1 MALELVLQRPSEKQD
16 IFLRDHHRIVGYG
29 GARGGGKSWAVQT
42 KAKLLALQHP
52 GIRIAIFR
60 RTYPDLEKN
69 HIRILV
75 PAIVG
80 ARLGRYSKQEKRLTL
95 INGSVIEFVFA
106 QREPELRTK
115 TQGIEW
121 DVIFVDEA
129 TQWDETELKIIAACN
144 RGGTVALKRMYYT
157 CNPGGVGHQY
167 IKRIFIDRK
176 YNEYEDADD
185 YSFIQ
190 AKVTDNTALMDADP
204 EYVKHLQ
211 ALPPKLRKAWLD
223 GDWGALSG
231 AFFEDFVDD
240 PDHYYDRKHTHVIEP
255 FEIPPGWH
263 IMMGYDFGYRKPF
276 SAAWYAVDYD
286 GRLYRILEWYGCNG
300 EPNEGV
306 KMAPDEQFKH
316 IHEIETQHP
325 LLRNKRIRRIA
336 DPAIWNA
343 SSGES
348 VADVADRHQVYFEP
362 GDHER
367 INGWMQCHY
376 RLQFDSA
383 GYPRFYAFNTC
394 KDFIRT
400 IPLMQ
405 YDEHKVEDLNSDL
418 EDHIADEWRY
428 VCMGRPIKPRIET
441 VVVPTGD
448 DPLNQRQHKRK
459 DIFIT
464 HQT

>member
-1 MALELVLQRPSEKQD
+1 MAAELVLQRPSEKQD

-29 GARGGGKSWAVQT
+29 GARGGGKSWAVQA
-42 KAKLLALQHP
+42 KAKLLLWSYP

-69 HIRILV
+69 HIRTLV
-75 PAIVG
+75 PALVG
-80 ARLGRYSKQEKRLTL
+80 PKLATYSKQEKRLTA

-106 QREPELRTK
+106 QRQPELEIK

-129 TQWDETELKIIAACN
+129 TQWTEEELKIISACN
-144 RGGTVALKRMYYT
+144 RGNIVPIKRIYYT

-167 IKRIFIDRK
+167 IRRIFIDRK
-176 YNEYEDADD
+176 YREGEDPED

-190 AKVTDNTALMDADP
+190 AKVTDNTALMAADP
-204 EYVKHLQ
+204 DYVKHLE
-211 ALPPKLRKAWLD
+211 ALPAKLRKAWLD

-231 AFFEDFVDD
+231 AFFEEFRDV
-240 PDHYYDRKHTHVIEP
+240 PEHYLDREWTHVIEP
-255 FEIPPGWH
+255 FEIPPGWN

-276 SAAWYAVDYD
+276 SAAWYAVDYE

-300 EPNEGV
+300 EPNEGL
-306 KMAPDEQFKH
+306 KMAPEDQFRH

-325 LLRNKRIRRIA
+325 LLKHRKIRRIA

-343 SSGES
+343 ESGES

-362 GDHER
+362 GDHQR

-376 RLQFDSA
+376 RLQFDED
-383 GYPRFYAFNTC
+383 GIPMFYVFNTC
-394 KDFIRT
+394 KEFIRT
-400 IPLMQ
+400 IPAMQ

-428 VCMGRPIKPRIET
+428 VCMGRPIKPQKHKAVIPRS
-441 VVVPTGD
+441 D
-448 DPLNQRQHKRK
+448 DPLNQRVRRGKA
-459 DIFIT
+459 IFYT
-464 HQT
+464 H

>member
-1 MALELVLQRPSEKQD
+1 MAAELVLQRPSVKQD

-29 GARGGGKSWAVQT
+29 GARSGGKSWAVQT
-42 KAKLLALQHP
+42 KAKLLLWSYP

-69 HIRILV
+69 HIRTLV
-75 PAIVG
+75 PALVG
-80 ARLGRYSKQEKRLTL
+80 PKLATYNKQDKRLTA

-106 QREPELRTK
+106 QRQPELEIK

-129 TQWDETELKIIAACN
+129 TQWTEIELKTIAACN
-144 RGGTVALKRMYYT
+144 RGELVPIKRIYYT

-167 IKRIFIDRK
+167 IRRIFIDRK
-176 YNEYEDADD
+176 YMEGEDPED

-190 AKVTDNTALMDADP
+190 AKVTDNTALMAANPD
-204 EYVKHLQ
+204 YVKHLE

-223 GDWGALSG
+223 GDWGTLSG
-231 AFFEDFVDD
+231 AFFEEFRDV
-240 PDHYYDRKHTHVIEP
+240 PEHYLDREWTHVIEP
-255 FEIPPGWH
+255 FEIPPGWN

-276 SAAWYAVDYD
+276 SAAWYAVDYE

-300 EPNEGV
+300 EPNEGL
-306 KMAPDEQFKH
+306 KMAPEDQFRH

-325 LLRNKRIRRIA
+325 LLKHRKIRRIA

-343 SSGES
+343 ESGES

-362 GDHER
+362 GDHQR

-376 RLQFDSA
+376 RLQFDED
-383 GYPRFYAFNTC
+383 GIPMFYVFNTC
-394 KDFIRT
+394 KEFIRT
-400 IPLMQ
+400 IPAMQ
-405 YDEHKVEDLNSDL
+405 YDEHKMEDLNSDL

-428 VCMGRPIKPRIET
+428 VCMGRPIKPQEYEAVIPR
-441 VVVPTGD
+441 GD
-448 DPLNQRQHKRK
+448 DPLNQRVRRGKA
-459 DIFIT
+459 IFYT
-464 HQT
+464 H

>member
-1 MALELVLQRPSEKQD
+1 MAAELLLQRPSEKQKL
-16 IFLRDHHRIVGYG
+16 FLTDHHRIVGYG

-42 KAKLLALQHP
+42 KAKYLILDHP

-69 HIRILV
+69 HIRTLV
-75 PAIVG
+75 PALVG
-80 ARLGRYSKQEKRLTL
+80 AHLGIYSKQEKRFTA

-106 QREPELRTK
+106 QREPELQVK

-129 TQWDETELKIIAACN
+129 TQWTEEELKIISACN
-144 RGGTVALKRMYYT
+144 RGNTVSLKRIYYT

-167 IKRIFIDRK
+167 IRRIFIDRK
-176 YNEYEDADD
+176 YTEYEDSED

-190 AKVTDNTALMDADP
+190 AKVTDNTALMAADP
-204 EYVKHLQ
+204 DYVKHLE
-211 ALPPKLRKAWLD
+211 ALPAKLRKAWLD

-231 AFFEDFVDD
+231 AFFEEFRDD
-240 PDHYYDRKHTHVIEP
+240 PEHYIDREWTHVIEP
-255 FEIPPGWH
+255 FAIPPGWN

-276 SAAWYAVDYD
+276 SAAWYAVDYE

-300 EPNEGV
+300 EPNEGLR
-306 KMAPDEQFKH
+306 MSPDEQFKH
-316 IHEIETQHP
+316 IHEIEMQHP
-325 LLRNKRIRRIA
+325 LLKHRKIRRIA

-343 SSGES
+343 ESGES

-367 INGWMQCHY
+367 ITGWMQCHY
-376 RLQFDSA
+376 RLQFDEE
-383 GYPRFYAFNTC
+383 GVPMFYVFNTC

-400 IPLMQ
+400 IPAMQ

-428 VCMGRPIKPRIET
+428 VCMGRPIKPREALAAM
-441 VVVPTGD
+441 PRGD
-448 DPLNQRQHKRK
+448 DPLNQRVPKARK
-459 DIFIT
+459 TFYK
-464 HQT
+464 H